1 MEETYTKEIFTGLI
15 FRNRKEACRIL
26 GQSRYRKM
34 LKNHQFIFNY
44 TLQPGEKP
52 IDSNFS

>member
-1 MEETYTKEIFTGLI
+1 MEETYTKETFTGLI
-15 FRNRKEACRIL
+15 FRNRKEACRVL

-44 TLQPGEKP
+44 TLKPGEKP